1 MSKGSPSLLK
11 NTATYAIGTFGS
23 KVLAF
28 LIVPLYSYYLN
39 KEEFGYFDVILTG
52 VNLAVPFFSLQISDA
67 IFRWLISEK
76 DDKKQVNKV
85 LTNALVFLLA
95 SLVVVLLIG
104 LVLWMVSP
112 LRSHGLILCMTLGAM
127 IYPFFQQVA
136 RGLGK
141 SKLFAFNGV
150 LYTLIYLLGN
160 LVLLVVFKMG
170 MTALLLSNIVA
181 YSIASIFLVFRLNV
195 FSRFDLSSF
204 SFPFVKGM
212 ILYALPLIPNTI
224 SWWLINSANKF
235 IVLTFLGM
243 SYNGIFAMAGRFPV
257 ILVMI
262 NQVFTLAWQEKA
274 ILEASNSSKDL
285 KEKNTFILTNLIK
298 VQLSLVFIL
307 GLFSEIFV
315 RLFLS
320 TAYYDAWRYM
330 PVMFLGVAFLSIASF
345 YGAFYLGNKE
355 TKGLF
360 RTTIYAALINIVLA
374 LVLVSPFGLMGVVIA
389 TTIGF
394 LVLSALRARYARRK
408 NFVDIPWKPLLNY
421 LALVCCSF
429 LVCYRF
435 YDIYIIVLTA
445 VCGLSFII
453 MDNKSQI
460 KILVNKVKNR

>member
-1 MSKGSPSLLK
+1 MSKGTSHLLR
-11 NTATYAIGTFGS
+11 NTAIYAAGTFGS

-39 KEEFGYFDVILTG
+39 REEFGYFDVVLTG

-67 IFRWLISEK
+67 IFRWLITAEGDELQIK
-76 DDKKQVNKV
+76 RIV
-85 LTNALVFLLA
+85 TNSLVFLLA
-95 SLVVVLLIG
+95 SLAVIILIS

-127 IYPFFQQVA
+127 VYPFFQQVA

-150 LYTLIYLLGN
+150 LYTLIYLTGN
-160 LVLLVVFKMG
+160 LVLLVVCKMG

-181 YSIASIFLVFRLNV
+181 YSIASIFLVIRLNV
-195 FSRFDLSSF
+195 FRRFDLSLF
-204 SFPFVKGM
+204 SFPFVKDM

-235 IVLTFLGM
+235 IVLTFLGI

-274 ILEASNSSKDL
+274 IVGASNGGKEL
-285 KEKNTFILTNLIK
+285 KKENTFILTNLIK

-307 GLFSEIFV
+307 SLFSEIFV

-320 TAYYDAWRYM
+320 AAYYDAWRYM

-360 RTTIYAALINIVLA
+360 STTIYAAFINIILA
-374 LVLVSPFGLMGVVIA
+374 LVLVSSFGLMGVVIA

-394 LVLSALRARYARRK
+394 LALSVLRARYARRK
-408 NFVDIPWKPLLNY
+408 NFVDIPWKPLLKY
-421 LALVCCSF
+421 LAVVCWSYF
-429 LVCYRF
+429 VCYCLN
-435 YDIYIIVLTA
+435 DIYVIVVTA
-445 VCGLSFII
+445 ILGLSFII
-453 MDNKSQI
+453 TDNISQI
-460 KILVNKVKNR
+460 KILVNKLKNK